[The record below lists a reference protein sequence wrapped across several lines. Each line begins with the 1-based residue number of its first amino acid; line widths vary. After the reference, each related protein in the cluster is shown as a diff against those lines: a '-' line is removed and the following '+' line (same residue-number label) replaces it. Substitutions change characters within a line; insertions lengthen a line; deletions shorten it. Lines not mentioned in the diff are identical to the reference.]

1 MRTLTLYSRTG
12 CHLCEQLEAELVE
25 ALNGRAAV
33 EIVDIDGDPA
43 LERRYGGRIPV
54 LAEGRDEISDY
65 PLDRAALEQHLRR

>member
-25 ALNGRAAV
+25 ALKGRAAV

-54 LAEGRDEISDY
+54 LAEGRTEISDY
-65 PLDRAALEQHLRR
+65 PLDRDALEQHLGR